1 MFETV
6 VLLSQQFGG
15 GVPTP
20 DWELGA
26 PLPTLRE
33 PGRGGAGGARPA
45 RGQCT
50 VRSRGRGSCAGRGAN
65 TLGTWR
71 GRVRTEHTVA
81 PVTSSRQDD
90 GRRGGGATDGDAET
104 ANGGCGSRPAGG
116 T

>member
-71 GRVRTEHTVA
+71 GR
-81 PVTSSRQDD
+81 
-90 GRRGGGATDGDAET
+90 
-104 ANGGCGSRPAGG
+104 
-116 T
+116 